1 MASQIFFD
9 KNDLSRKFIGRCFFN
24 KNPIKEY
31 DYKDILIRTEFSVSA
46 SGLGLHSDEKLAI
59 EHAIFEVIERHVALL
74 LWYKDNEIMLI
85 NSRELV
91 DGYFIYNYT
100 NILKI
105 PFCVSVIIN
114 KKEDIFFCGSSV
126 KSNLNDAI
134 KAAEVEALSLLG
146 NILIKNTNKPKGN
159 VLSTIDRICSLV
171 GVKAKERILHLKSK
185 HTSCYNIDF
194 LDRNYTVYDLLKI
207 FNFNDVYVI
216 FINRFYDYYCY
227 RVIINGA
234 LTKIDARNYFGCK
247 DIVSDPFC

>member
-1 MASQIFFD
+1 MMYQERNNFLKIPILSNIYAMHPLSKMYFVDSVARVRNGDNYQDFYGHSASCDPIIAKNKSYYEILERVLASQIFFD
-9 KNDLSRKFIGRCFFN
+9 KNDISRKFIGRCFFN

-74 LWYKDNEIMLI
+74 LWCKDNEIMLI
-85 NSRELV
+85 NSRELA

-100 NILKI
+100 SILKI

-114 KKEDIFFCGSSV
+114 KKEDIFFCGLSV

-146 NILIKNTNKPKGN
+146 NILIKNTNKPKAFG
-159 VLSTIDRICSLV
+159 LCECWQKQCHQGLPIGTIRSNH
-171 GVKAKERILHLKSK
+171 GR
-185 HTSCYNIDF
+185 
-194 LDRNYTVYDLLKI
+194 
-207 FNFNDVYVI
+207 
-216 FINRFYDYYCY
+216 
-227 RVIINGA
+227 
-234 LTKIDARNYFGCK
+234 
-247 DIVSDPFC
+247 